1 MRTLS
6 QKEKQGHTTI
16 EFHTDFQ
23 CIFTSI
29 DVPCEFCQGRGIGSS
44 CIKKWGQKKEESM
57 AISKEAAAAK
67 KEKCTTVSRQ
77 IPTAIDETIRHEDV
91 LLLQFAY
98 SDSFVFSGGGI
109 IGHLLRRMAVSYSPS
124 INSQPLRHA
133 VLAFSAAFLP
143 RSNISYF
150 DRLEYHKTAACT
162 SLRKKLSSTVDES
175 DLFAVCLLAVL
186 SGLYLDRTEFAIHRS
201 GFVSIMKELCRK
213 IRLQGGLSPLSLYW
227 PLARD
232 MILRDCRSIDC
243 NENALS
249 FCYFSQKLMGPQNF
263 AARGRYFSE
272 LYGISS
278 ERLRL
283 HTYYESILMY
293 SLLLRRCFRH
303 TVYMQLHGQLKCS
316 FIVTSIVSEVDNDL
330 RSPEVTRIRQ
340 EIFPGASVEGAAI
353 ELDPAWGNSFIYT
366 ILLHHF
372 CELLIAYLNAD
383 SILQSASSLEAT
395 RAASSLVRFLNT
407 EWLVLNQVQ
416 QFSADPQLSMRTQA
430 TRLKIPRMLWLAGIT
445 FTKNRDPLGMFS
457 RQNVF
462 IR

>member
-29 DVPCEFCQGRGIGSS
+29 DDPCEFCQGRGIGSS
-44 CIKKWGQKKEESM
+44 CMKKWGHKKEQSM
-57 AISKEAAAAK
+57 AIIKEAAAAK

-133 VLAFSAAFLP
+133 VLALSAAFLP
-143 RSNISYF
+143 RSNISYV

-162 SLRKKLSSTVDES
+162 SLRKKLSSNVDES

-186 SGLYLDRTEFAIHRS
+186 SGLYREINEFGVHRS
-201 GFVSIMKELCRK
+201 RFVSIMKELCRK
-213 IRLQGGLSPLSLYW
+213 IRHQGGLSPLSLYW

-249 FCYFSQKLMGPQNF
+249 FCYFSQELMGPQNF

-283 HTYYESILMY
+283 HTYSQSILMH
-293 SLLLRRCFRH
+293 SLLLRRCFRD
-303 TVYMQLHGQLKCS
+303 TVYRQLQGQLKCS
-316 FIVTSIVSEVDNDL
+316 FVVTSIVSEVGNDL
-330 RSPEVTRIRQ
+330 HSPEITRIRQ
-340 EIFPGASVEGAAI
+340 EIFPSDSLEGAAI

-372 CELLIAYLNAD
+372 CELLIVYLKAD
-383 SILQSASSLEAT
+383 SILQSAGSLEAT
-395 RAASSLVRFLNT
+395 RAASSLVRFLKT
-407 EWLVLNQVQ
+407 EWPVLNKVQ
-416 QFSADPQLSMRTQA
+416 QFSANPQLSTTMQEA
-430 TRLKIPRMLWLAGIT
+430 RLKIPRMLWLAGLT
-445 FTKNRDPLGMFS
+445 FTKTRNLLGVFPP
-457 RQNVF
+457 QN
-462 IR
+462 